1 MLFHVIMALNVT
13 LLCPPPKHVRNQRA
27 GFSLIELVMVCVI
40 VGLMAMFALPRIRID
55 NTQVDGAVR
64 TIAMS
69 LMVAQREA
77 VARQQNVLVVFDTA
91 HHSVRTVWDANNNGA
106 VDAGEKSRPFLLP
119 ERVMIGRPSD
129 VPKLGGAGEVAGAG
143 LSTAAGPL
151 FIMQRSGSVDHSA
164 VIYLTTRMSMSG
176 GANRD
181 VRALYISRAT
191 GRPVWYKWK
200 GSAWGRG

>member
-1 MLFHVIMALNVT
+1 MT
-13 LLCPPPKHVRNQRA
+13 LLRPLSKSARDRRA

-40 VGLMAMFALPRIRID
+40 IGLMALFALPRIRID
-55 NTQVDGAVR
+55 NTQVDSAVR
-64 TIAMS
+64 TIGMS

-77 VARQQNVLVVFDTA
+77 VARQHNVLVVFDTA

-106 VDAGEKSRPFLLP
+106 ADADEKSRPFLLP
-119 ERVMIGRPSD
+119 DRVMIGLPAD
-129 VPKLGGAGEVAGAG
+129 VPKLGGAGEVATAG
-143 LSTAAGPL
+143 LSMADGPF
-151 FIMQRSGSVDHSA
+151 FIMQRSGSVDRSA
-164 VIYLTTRMSMSG
+164 VVYFTTKNSMSG
-176 GANRD
+176 GAYRD